1 MAEIRSNNEGERER
15 EREREKFMERI
26 LRKYISQA

>member
-1 MAEIRSNNEGERER
+1 MAGIRSNNERER
-15 EREREKFMERI
+15 EREREKFLERI